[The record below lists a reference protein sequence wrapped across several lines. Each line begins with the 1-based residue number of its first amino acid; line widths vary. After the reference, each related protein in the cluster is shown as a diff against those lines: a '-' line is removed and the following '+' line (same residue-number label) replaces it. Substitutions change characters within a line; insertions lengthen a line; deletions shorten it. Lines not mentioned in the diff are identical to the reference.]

1 MSKLDPAKL
10 GITADLI
17 EAALQIHEGP
27 WQPTLYDL
35 PSAPSAST
43 QGTMSVTD
51 DVELDKQK
59 KKKLKQKDEN
69 MDALA
74 IAYPGYNK
82 TITTR

>member
-1 MSKLDPAKL
+1 MSKLDPTRL
-10 GITADLI
+10 GITAELV
-17 EAALQIHEGP
+17 EAALRIHEGP

-35 PSAPSAST
+35 PSAPSASL

-51 DVELDKQK
+51 DVKLEKEK
-59 KKKLKQKDEN
+59 KKKPKKEE

-74 IAYPGYNK
+74 IVYPGYNK

>member
-10 GITADLI
+10 GITADLV

-51 DVELDKQK
+51 DVKLEKDK
-59 KKKLKQKDEN
+59 KKKPTQKDEN

-74 IAYPGYNK
+74 IVYPGYNK

>member
-10 GITADLI
+10 GITADLV

-51 DVELDKQK
+51 DVKLDKEK
-59 KKKLKQKDEN
+59 KKKPAQKEN